1 MSSIPTDPSQVS
13 LLGMAVPFGMIIGYP
28 LSLLLLNTYPALF
41 SHCVRPN
48 VSVKKVFQDNL
59 ELHLRPR
66 LTNAANI
73 ELHFLLVSLQQVQ
86 LRHVADT
93 CILASTSKTYNST
106 AAYRALSPS
115 GITKPNASFIRK
127 SWGTKQ
133 SEDLCMVVL

>member
-1 MSSIPTDPSQVS
+1 MSSIRTDPSQVS
-13 LLGMAVPFGMIIGYP
+13 LLGMAVPSGMIIGYP

-73 ELHFLLVSLQQVQ
+73 ELHFLVSLQQVQ
-86 LRHVADT
+86 LRHVVDT
-93 CILASTSKTYNST
+93 CILTSTGKTYNST
-106 AAYRALSPS
+106 AAY
-115 GITKPNASFIRK
+115 
-127 SWGTKQ
+127 
-133 SEDLCMVVL
+133 